1 MGSKMIAKNKI
12 ARKGN
17 LQLDMSVTIFDDSD
31 EKRTQEMAPRALEPW
46 VQAEG
51 AVIKILI

>member
-1 MGSKMIAKNKI
+1 MIAKNKI

-17 LQLDMSVTIFDDSD
+17 LQLDMPVTVFDDSD
-31 EKRTQEMAPRALEPW
+31 EKRTQEVAPRALKPG